1 MTQAREDTA
10 PDRAGLTAGSS
21 GAVASRRR
29 RRYSVLT
36 SRDKLILALM
46 VGIPLIFDLIFIWG
60 PTIASVVLSFTQ
72 WNGVH
77 PLDGSQWVGLG
88 NYEKLW
94 SSYAPFWEG
103 VKHNVLW
110 FLVLMLIATPLGM
123 FFAILLDREMRGTRI
138 YQTIFYMPVVLSLAV
153 VGLIWEFQ
161 YSQDN
166 GLIDSVFRSLHVGN
180 VDWLGDSNV
189 NLWATLVAASWRHVG
204 YIMVL
209 YLAGLKSVDP
219 SLREAAAIDGASGA
233 QTYLHVVF
241 WVMMPINIV
250 IAVVTTIESLRAFD
264 IAYIIN
270 HGKNGLELLS
280 TLITNNSISEANFI
294 GFGSAIA
301 VVLLVV
307 SLVPIVTFLTRMMRE
322 EKE

>member
-60 PTIASVVLSFTQ
+60 PTIASVVLSFSQ

-123 FFAILLDREMRGTRI
+123 FKAPILSSSAR
-138 YQTIFYMPVVLSLAV
+138 
-153 VGLIWEFQ
+153 
-161 YSQDN
+161 
-166 GLIDSVFRSLHVGN
+166 
-180 VDWLGDSNV
+180 
-189 NLWATLVAASWRHVG
+189 AASF
-204 YIMVL
+204 
-209 YLAGLKSVDP
+209 AK
-219 SLREAAAIDGASGA
+219 
-233 QTYLHVVF
+233 T
-241 WVMMPINIV
+241 
-250 IAVVTTIESLRAFD
+250 
-264 IAYIIN
+264 
-270 HGKNGLELLS
+270 
-280 TLITNNSISEANFI
+280 SE
-294 GFGSAIA
+294 
-301 VVLLVV
+301 
-307 SLVPIVTFLTRMMRE
+307 PT
-322 EKE
+322 